1 MDDDQLIERVR
12 KSLAGENVREQKMF
26 GGTCFMLSGNM
37 LVGVSKRGL
46 LVRVGKD
53 AHHAA
58 LARPHTRPMEMT
70 GRMMEGFIFVGPEGT
85 KSDEDLKTWIELGRA
100 YVDTLPPKH
109 EKAKKPVAK
118 KTPAKKPAR
127 KAAKSR

>member
-1 MDDDQLIERVR
+1 MMDDDPLIGRVR
-12 KSLAGENVREQKMF
+12 KNLVGKDVREQKMF

-53 AHHAA
+53 AHGAA

-70 GRMMEGFIFVGPEGT
+70 GRMMEGFIFVAPEGT
-85 KSDEDLKTWIELGRA
+85 KSDKDLKAWIGRGRA
-100 YVDTLPPKH
+100 YVDTLPPKDA
-109 EKAKKPVAK
+109 KAKKPA
-118 KTPAKKPAR
+118 AKKPSK